1 MTQADII
8 RLSQGLIG
16 VKRTTGQHPGGI
28 VVVPKEREIYDF
40 TPIQHPA
47 DRSSAGTVTTH
58 FDFNAMH
65 DTILKLDVL
74 GHDDPTMLKMLGDLT
89 GVDVRSILSL
99 TKRSCLYSAQPKPWG
114 FPTDTPRPEPHLGLP
129 ELGTFMAREMIRE
142 TPGSILRLVQL
153 MGLSHGPMSGKEC
166 PATDLSSTAPS
177 MKSSAVG
184 IAS

>member
-1 MTQADII
+1 MFGSTHTFRAGTISGYAEKNALAMVVGYFREKEQFVTQAEIS

-74 GHDDPTMLKMLGDLT
+74 GHDDPTMLKMLG
-89 GVDVRSILSL
+89 
-99 TKRSCLYSAQPKPWG
+99 
-114 FPTDTPRPEPHLGLP
+114 
-129 ELGTFMAREMIRE
+129 
-142 TPGSILRLVQL
+142 
-153 MGLSHGPMSGKEC
+153 GPDRCGC
-166 PATDLSSTAPS
+166 PQHPYP
-177 MKSSAVG
+177 
-184 IAS
+184 